1 MSDEVRNAAF
11 IGASINRGLGAIPVP
26 KGKKNN
32 KDKDKEKNTKTAD
45 TTKSTETTQPDTETK
60 AIPKVKNPSSKKP
73 TQKQAPVFVKSER
86 VNNNTITPT
95 KEITTGQTSLPYDPR
110 VLPTSG
116 AGSEFN
122 PNRGRQ
128 FNG

>member
-11 IGASINRGLGAIPVP
+11 IGASINKGLGSIPIP
-26 KGKKNN
+26 KGKKSN
-32 KDKDKEKNTKTAD
+32 KSKDKEKNTKTAE
-45 TTKSTETTQPDTETK
+45 TNKTAETSQPASETKS
-60 AIPKVKNPSSKKP
+60 IPKVKNPSSKKP
-73 TQKQAPVFVKSER
+73 TQKSEPMFVKSER

-95 KEITTGQTSLPYDPR
+95 KEITTGQASLPFDPR
-110 VLPTSG
+110 TLPTSG
-116 AGSEFN
+116 PGSEFN

>member
-11 IGASINRGLGAIPVP
+11 IGASINKGLGSIPVP

-32 KDKDKEKNTKTAD
+32 KDKDKDTKTAE
-45 TTKSTETTQPDTETK
+45 TTKPAETTQPAPETK

-73 TQKQAPVFVKSER
+73 PQKSAPVFVKSER
-86 VNNNTITPT
+86 VNKPTITPT
-95 KEITTGQTSLPYDPR
+95 KEITPGQGALPFDPR
-110 VLPTSG
+110 SLPTSG
-116 AGSEFN
+116 PGSEFN

>member
-1 MSDEVRNAAF
+1 MSDEVKNAAF
-11 IGASINRGLGAIPVP
+11 IGASINRGLGSIPIL
-26 KGKKNN
+26 KGKKSN

-95 KEITTGQTSLPYDPR
+95 KELTTGQASLPYDPR